1 MNYVSP
7 NERIRKKLFLLQT
20 AGYGNYTRQNIPK
33 IQKADKWALKTNFPT
48 LFTALRSGGFKPAG
62 EHFHDW
68 GGFGK
73 YEYLGPGTPATWKTR
88 QGIKPRNEIDRLA
101 QEHDLYYA
109 KTQDWPAYRSPVR
122 GMVDVAAGSGMF
134 LQSLNPWSDLDA
146 DDRVLGVIAGTGL
159 MIQGALRVHPLTSGP
174 MILIDWI
181 LY

>member
-1 MNYVSP
+1 MNSARTV
-7 NERIRKKLFLLQT
+7 EKIRKDLILF
-20 AGYGNYTRQNIPK
+20 GRVGFSNYTPQ
-33 IQKADKWALKTNFPT
+33 IQKKVAKAESIQASKLAPMMWDR
-48 LFTALRSGGFKPAG
+48 LRSGGFSPAG
-62 EHFHDW
+62 DHYHDW

-73 YEYLGPGTPATWKTR
+73 YEYLGPGTPATWKTM
-88 QGIKPRNEIDRLA
+88 QGVEPRNEIDRLA

-159 MIQGALRVHPLTSGP
+159 MIQGALRVHPLTAGP
-174 MILIDWI
+174 MILIDWVF
-181 LY
+181 Y